1 MIGKCS
7 VAYRILA
14 LMLHV
19 PIAITR
25 SEVALA
31 PKYELPKKGTK
42 VRFLAKL
49 LFVKISTWGC

>member
-1 MIGKCS
+1 
-7 VAYRILA
+7 
-14 LMLHV
+14 MLHV